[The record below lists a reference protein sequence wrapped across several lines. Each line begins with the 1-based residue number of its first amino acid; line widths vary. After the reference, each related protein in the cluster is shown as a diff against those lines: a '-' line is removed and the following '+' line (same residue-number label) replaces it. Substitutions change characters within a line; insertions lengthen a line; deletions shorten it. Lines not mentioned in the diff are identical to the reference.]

1 MKSIFIY
8 GITGDIG
15 QRTARLLNAA
25 GHRVSGVARS
35 EDKARALREQ
45 GINVVVGDVASA
57 SAQTQ
62 QTWLEGVDVVL
73 FSAGAKSDD
82 EAKIR
87 AVDYQAV
94 IDSAQAAMRA
104 GVGAYVLVS
113 AFPEAGRRRETSSGF
128 ECYMHYKKL
137 ADAWLAS
144 SALAWTILRPGRL
157 TETAPTGRVQAAPAL
172 PYGEISRADF
182 AAFVAE
188 AIRCGAYPQAII
200 EVTGAAQ

>member
-15 QRTARLLNAA
+15 QRTARLLNEA

-35 EDKARALREQ
+35 EDKARPLIDQ
-45 GINVVVGDVASA
+45 GINVVLGDVASA
-57 SAQTQ
+57 SAQTHQ
-62 QTWLEGVDVVL
+62 AWLEGVDVVL
-73 FSAGAKSDD
+73 FTAGAKSDD

-94 IDSAQAAMRA
+94 IHSAQAAMHA

-113 AFPEAGRRRETSSGF
+113 AFPEAGRRRETTPGF

-137 ADAWLAS
+137 ADAWLVNS
-144 SALAWTILRPGRL
+144 TLAWTILRPGRL
-157 TETAPTGRVQAAPAL
+157 TKAEPTGRVQAAPAL
-172 PYGEISRADF
+172 PYGEIPRADF
-182 AAFVAE
+182 AAFVAD
-188 AIRCGAYPQAII
+188 AIRRGAYPQAIV
-200 EVTGAAQ
+200 EVTGAV